1 MSDLDPLSDIDAV
14 EAVLADESP
23 ATREGLLV
31 ALASNRGRSTAEI
44 AALTGLSSD
53 AVEQWVEALDVEG
66 PPAER
71 DDGDDDG
78 TDRSRFELVDAAV
91 RSLVKSETIDG
102 ITEPVTDVADEF
114 FGTTA
119 VAVYRYDGLRS
130 ELVPEIVTPAAD
142 ARFEIEPIAEGGDPR
157 WSAFR
162 SDDPT
167 AAASTEL
174 VVPSETLG
182 IVRLGGLD
190 ADAVDEIDV
199 RTFRPIATA
208 AIGAIERRRRIR
220 ALEDDR
226 AELKGKNEDLQDFAN
241 IVSHDLR
248 NPLSVA
254 EGYLDLAVETGD
266 EEYVREVEDAH
277 ERIDRIIEHTLTL
290 ARQGQGIDDAEPVDL
305 ELIARRAWRTVETP
319 NATLNVA
326 DSTTFDADPDR
337 LRQLFENLFRNSVEH
352 GSTSSRP
359 AADDSVEHGSTTP
372 PSQAQEDSVEHGST
386 SSRPAADDSVEHGST
401 GGQPSTDD
409 SEPGETDDELVVT
422 VGTLAEGN
430 GFFVADDGPGI
441 PVPERSRIF
450 ERGYTDSDD
459 GTGFGL
465 HIVREIVDAHRW
477 SISVTDSDSGGARF
491 EIDGV

>member
-1 MSDLDPLSDIDAV
+1 MSDLDPLSDTGAV

-23 ATREGLLV
+23 ATRDGLLV
-31 ALASNRGRSTAEI
+31 ALASHRGRSTAEI

-53 AVEQWVEALDVEG
+53 DVERWIEALDVDD
-66 PPAER
+66 PPTGTNDTDNER
-71 DDGDDDG
+71 A
-78 TDRSRFELVDAAV
+78 DRSRFEVVDAAV
-91 RSLVKSETIDG
+91 QSFVKSETIDA
-102 ITEPVTDVADEF
+102 ITEPLTEVADEF
-114 FGTTA
+114 FDTA
-119 VAVYRYDGLRS
+119 AIAVYRYDGLRS
-130 ELVPEIVTPAAD
+130 ELVPEVVTSAAD
-142 ARFEIEPIAEGGDPR
+142 ARFEIEPIADGVDPW

-162 SDDPT
+162 SDEPT
-167 AAASTEL
+167 TVGSTEV

-182 IVRLGGLD
+182 IVRLGGID
-190 ADAVDEIDV
+190 ADAVREIDV
-199 RTFRPIATA
+199 QTFRPIATA

-220 ALEDDR
+220 TLEDDR

-266 EEYVREVEDAH
+266 EEHVQEVKDAH

-290 ARQGQGIDDAEPVDL
+290 ARQGQGIDDAESVDL
-305 ELIARRAWRTVETP
+305 ESVARRAWKTVETP
-319 NATLNVA
+319 GATLRVA

-352 GSTSSRP
+352 GSTSSQRGSR
-359 AADDSVEHGSTTP
+359 AGDAVEHGSTSP
-372 PSQAQEDSVEHGST
+372 PSQAQEDAMEHGSA
-386 SSRPAADDSVEHGST
+386 SSRSVADDSEHG
-401 GGQPSTDD
+401 GEDD
-409 SEPGETDDELVVT
+409 GLVIT
-422 VGTLAEGN
+422 VGTFGDGN
-430 GFFVADDGPGI
+430 GFFVADNGPGI
-441 PVPERSRIF
+441 PASERSRIF

-477 SISVTDSDSGGARF
+477 SITVTDSDHGGARF

>member
-220 ALEDDR
+220 VLEDDR

-359 AADDSVEHGSTTP
+359 AADDSVEHGST
-372 PSQAQEDSVEHGST
+372 
-386 SSRPAADDSVEHGST
+386 

>member
-1 MSDLDPLSDIDAV
+1 MSDLDPLSDTDAV

-23 ATREGLLV
+23 ATQDGLLV
-31 ALASNRGRSTAEI
+31 ALASRRGRSTAEI
-44 AALTGLSSD
+44 AALTGLSID
-53 AVEQWVEALDVEG
+53 AVDQWVETLDIDD
-66 PPAER
+66 PPTGTDDS
-71 DDGDDDG
+71 DDGVDHGGDDVVDQ
-78 TDRSRFELVDAAV
+78 SRFEIVDAAV
-91 RSLVKSETIDG
+91 RSFVKSETIEG
-102 ITEPVTDVADEF
+102 ITEPMTDVADEF
-114 FGTTA
+114 FDTTA

-130 ELVPEIVTPAAD
+130 ELVPEVVTPDAE
-142 ARFEIEPIAEGGDPR
+142 ARFEIESIDDGVDPL

-162 SDDPT
+162 SDEPT
-167 AAASTEL
+167 TVASTEL

-182 IVRLGGLD
+182 IVRLGD
-190 ADAVDEIDV
+190 VDTDAVSEIDV

-208 AIGAIERRRRIR
+208 AVGAIERRRRIR
-220 ALEDDR
+220 SLEDDR

-254 EGYLDLAVETGD
+254 EGYLEMAVETGD
-266 EEYVREVEDAH
+266 EEHVQEVKDAH

-290 ARQGQGIDDAEPVDL
+290 ARQGQGIDDAEPVEL
-305 ELIARRAWRTVETP
+305 ESVARQAWGTVETHD
-319 NATLNVA
+319 ATLCVV

-352 GSTSSRP
+352 GSTSSQLGSR
-359 AADDSVEHGSTTP
+359 ADDAVEHGSTD
-372 PSQAQEDSVEHGST
+372 SQLTVD
-386 SSRPAADDSVEHGST
+386 
-401 GGQPSTDD
+401 DD
-409 SEPGETDDELVVT
+409 SEWSRVDEGVVVT
-422 VGTLAEGN
+422 VGTIGDGD
-430 GFFVADDGPGI
+430 GFFIADDGPGI

-477 SISVTDSDSGGARF
+477 NISVTDGDHGGARF
-491 EIDGV
+491 EVDGV

>member
-1 MSDLDPLSDIDAV
+1 MSDPDPLSDIDAV

-23 ATREGLLV
+23 TTRDGLLV
-31 ALASNRGRSTAEI
+31 ALASNRSRSTAEI

-71 DDGDDDG
+71 DDGGDGDDG
-78 TDRSRFELVDAAV
+78 DDGGAGRSRFEVVDAAV

-102 ITEPVTDVADEF
+102 ITEPVTDVANEF

-142 ARFEIEPIAEGGDPR
+142 ARFETEPIAEGGDPW

-167 AAASTEL
+167 AVASTEL

-182 IVRLGGLD
+182 IVRLGGLN

-220 ALEDDR
+220 TLEDDR

-266 EEYVREVEDAH
+266 EEYVQEVEDAH

-290 ARQGQGIDDAEPVDL
+290 ARQGQGIDDAEPVNL

-319 NATLNVA
+319 DATLNVA
-326 DSTTFDADPDR
+326 DSMTFDADPDR
-337 LRQLFENLFRNSVEH
+337 LRQLFENLFRNAVEH
-352 GSTSSRP
+352 GSTDP
-359 AADDSVEHGSTTP
+359 DTQD
-372 PSQAQEDSVEHGST
+372 
-386 SSRPAADDSVEHGST
+386 
-401 GGQPSTDD
+401 DD

-422 VGTLAEGN
+422 VGTLEEGN

-441 PVPERSRIF
+441 PASERSRIF

>member
-1 MSDLDPLSDIDAV
+1 MSDPDPLSDIDAV

-23 ATREGLLV
+23 TTRDGLLV

-66 PPAER
+66 PPTER
-71 DDGDDDG
+71 DDGGDGDDG
-78 TDRSRFELVDAAV
+78 GAGRSRFEVVDAAV

-102 ITEPVTDVADEF
+102 ITEPVTDVANEF

-142 ARFEIEPIAEGGDPR
+142 ARFETEPIAEGRDPW

-167 AAASTEL
+167 AVASTEL

-220 ALEDDR
+220 TLEDDR

-266 EEYVREVEDAH
+266 EEYVQEVEDAH

-290 ARQGQGIDDAEPVDL
+290 ARQGQGIDDAEPVNL
-305 ELIARRAWRTVETP
+305 ELITRQAWRTVETP
-319 NATLNVA
+319 DATLNVA
-326 DSTTFDADPDR
+326 DSMTFDADPDR
-337 LRQLFENLFRNSVEH
+337 LRQLFENLFRNAVEH
-352 GSTSSRP
+352 GSTDP
-359 AADDSVEHGSTTP
+359 DS
-372 PSQAQEDSVEHGST
+372 QD
-386 SSRPAADDSVEHGST
+386 
-401 GGQPSTDD
+401 DD

-422 VGTLAEGN
+422 VGTLEEGN

-441 PVPERSRIF
+441 PVSERSRIF

-477 SISVTDSDSGGARF
+477 SIAVTDSDSGGARF